1 MKKSTFQVNFSDLA
15 DMDDSKFELLTVN
28 VRTDLFSQ
36 SIRTELKSVDSGD
49 VQAVKSLCDKLQSFT
64 EEGKTWHT
72 IAKNKDGFVGAE
84 INNKIRA
91 GGNSIENGKIVDNLM
106 PFVDKEIFP
115 KINARLEEIV
125 VRGEKEAKKKEATE

>member
-1 MKKSTFQVNFSDLA
+1 MKESTFQVNFSDLA

-36 SIRTELKSVDSGD
+36 SIRTELRALIGD
-49 VQAVKSLCDKLQSFT
+49 VQAVKSLCDELQSFT
-64 EEGKTWHT
+64 AEGKTWHT

-84 INNKIRA
+84 FGNKIRA
-91 GGNSIENGKIVDNLM
+91 GNDLIKNAKMVKNLM

-125 VRGEKEAKKKEATE
+125 VRGEKEAKKKEAAE